1 MARFNLNL
9 RNANAEGET
18 PIHLVI
24 RWDNQRIVVNTGQT
38 ANPKQWDK
46 KAQRLDTSTN
56 NPKRIVNRQINS
68 LLSGRIAEAE
78 RLFTEFQT
86 LHKQKPKSA
95 ELLTIV
101 NQAFDNKPDVSKN
114 NTGLFE
120 FIETLLKEMATGLNP
135 KTGKPYAKKTPGT
148 YRLCLMHLR
157 DYARLTRKRIDFD
170 TITQDFHNSFYN
182 YLSEKKGFRL
192 NTIGK
197 IIRTLK
203 TFMNEAMERNLT
215 NNIAHKGRRFIAPR
229 EKVSNIYLT
238 HDELTA
244 MYRIDL
250 SKEPRL
256 EYVRDLFL
264 FGCYTGLRF
273 SDFSKVK
280 PEHIDL
286 TAGVIDIPTQKT
298 DELVSIPILPIAKAI
313 LNKYRGKTANS
324 LPRSISNQKFN
335 EYIKEVAKRLPE
347 LQNIVSIEYHI
358 QGKKVSKTFQRCEKV
373 STHTARRS
381 FATIMVLLGIPSQM
395 IMKITG
401 HRTES
406 AFQTYV
412 KMSSRENATMVRQLW
427 EQKFAINQ

>member
-1 MARFNLNL
+1 MARFNFNL
-9 RNANAEGET
+9 RNPNAEGET

-46 KAQRLDTSTN
+46 KAQRLDTGTN

-120 FIETLLKEMATGLNP
+120 FIETLLNEMSTGLNP
-135 KTGKPYAKKTPGT
+135 KTGKPYAKRTPGS
-148 YRLCLMHLR
+148 YRLCLTHLQG
-157 DYARLTRKRIDFD
+157 YAQSTRKRIDFD
-170 TITQDFHNSFYN
+170 NITLDFHKSFYN
-182 YLSEKKGFRL
+182 YLSQKKGLRM

-197 IIRTLK
+197 MIKTLK

-215 NNIAHKGRRFIAPR
+215 TNIAHKGRRFTAPR
-229 EKVSNIYLT
+229 ENVSNIYLT
-238 HDELTA
+238 NDELTA
-244 MYRIDL
+244 MYKLDL
-250 SKEPRL
+250 SNEPRL
-256 EYVRDLFL
+256 EHVRDLFL

-273 SDFSKVK
+273 SDFTKVK
-280 PEHIDL
+280 PEYIDL
-286 TAGVIDIPTQKT
+286 NAGIIDIPTQKT

-324 LPRSISNQKFN
+324 LPGSISNQKFN
-335 EYIKEVAKRLPE
+335 KYIKEVAEMLPE
-347 LQNIVSIEYHI
+347 LQNSVSIEYQI

-381 FATIMVLLGIPSQM
+381 FATIMVLQGIPSQM

-412 KMSSRENATMVRQLW
+412 KISSRENATIVRELW